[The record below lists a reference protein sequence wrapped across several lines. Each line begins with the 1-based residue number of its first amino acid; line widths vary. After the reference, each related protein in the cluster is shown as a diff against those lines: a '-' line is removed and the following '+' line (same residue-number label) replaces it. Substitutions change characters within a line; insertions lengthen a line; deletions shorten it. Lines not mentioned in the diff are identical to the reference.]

1 MRLLII
7 VVMLGLMTGC
17 SSGAVVFAPTP
28 LPPDLSPLVYTHPSG
43 VFSVAVPRNWSVY
56 EQNTTIVAS
65 AAFSAPAENESAVR
79 FAVLNTGDSVDSS
92 ELATIMDQYQKQ
104 LRPDAVSYTE
114 VNRQAMG
121 DGSWRLTGLRTTVG
135 GLTQQLNTFVQQL
148 DGYLGIAEV
157 IVDSDSARTAQL
169 QQIVNTFTLNTQ
181 ALLEP
186 AEPAALA
193 YATTSDLDF
202 LHVATWSTPNGVF
215 FITGEV
221 SNRGAILLTD
231 IPVRAVLQTAD
242 GVPVAEAVDVVMG
255 YGLPPG
261 GFAPF
266 SLRFGQGQ
274 SALTTQYELS
284 IGGDDWLPET
294 DRLIYGQDELMW
306 DDESNFLPE
315 GSMVIE
321 GSVTN
326 IGTKP
331 VTAPRAV
338 VTVFDSGGSVIAA
351 GFTDLSVA
359 LNPGDSADYRL
370 VIPDLGGQPV
380 NYITML
386 QGLP

>member
-65 AAFSAPAENESAVR
+65 AAFSAPAENEPAVR

>member
-65 AAFSAPAENESAVR
+65 AAFSAPAENEPAVR
-79 FAVLNTGDSVDSS
+79 FAVLNTGDSIDSS
-92 ELATIMDQYQKQ
+92 ELASIMDQYQKQ

-169 QQIVNTFTLNTQ
+169 QQIINTFTLNTQ
-181 ALLEP
+181 ALLES
-186 AEPAALA
+186 AEPEALA

-284 IGGDDWLPET
+284 IGGDDWQPET

-306 DDESNFLPE
+306 DDESSFLPE

-331 VTAPRAV
+331 VTDPRAV
-338 VTVFDSGGSVIAA
+338 VTGFDSSGSVIAA

>member
-65 AAFSAPAENESAVR
+65 AAFSAPAENEPAVR

-359 LNPGDSADYRL
+359 LNPSDSADYRL

>member
-65 AAFSAPAENESAVR
+65 AAFSAPAENEPAVR

-186 AEPAALA
+186 AEPEALA